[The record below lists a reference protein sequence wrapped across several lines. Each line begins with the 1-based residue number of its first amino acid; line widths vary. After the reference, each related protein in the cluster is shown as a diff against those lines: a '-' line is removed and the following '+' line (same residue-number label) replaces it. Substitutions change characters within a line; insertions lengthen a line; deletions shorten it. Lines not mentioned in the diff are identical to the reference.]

1 MSTKSLVRRG
11 GSVFQK
17 KLGEH
22 YNAKGERTKK
32 RSSDTLL
39 VVRFPYLFTNRF
51 ELEEPTSVGQ
61 KILII

>member
-11 GSVFQK
+11 GSVSKK

-61 KILII
+61 KIQII